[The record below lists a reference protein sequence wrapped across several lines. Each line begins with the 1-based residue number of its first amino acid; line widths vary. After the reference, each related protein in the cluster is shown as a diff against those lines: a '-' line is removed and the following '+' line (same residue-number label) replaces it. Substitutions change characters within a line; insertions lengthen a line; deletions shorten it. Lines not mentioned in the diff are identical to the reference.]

1 MERDAIVKA
10 NWLQSSKTLVGTSG
24 ASGYCWDRARSNST
38 TREGQV
44 PILTPWDGDCG
55 AVRLRSGFTSPNC
68 SLLSAPHPAWSLKRE
83 TLIPPPTPN
92 QDELTSG
99 GHQGCQMSPFSNP
112 KCLLQGSLPEKSAIP
127 ACKQSIFIFFLLKL
141 PQTLQ
146 LPLHTF
152 SLYIMNQLAAAKYC
166 WEFSPR
172 LLQDWARCAWLLLR
186 EQRDNLHLKGH
197 VMVSAAVHWHVTLA
211 SERQTRGNSDT
222 INKSVSPGS
231 NRPKYH
237 SILLTFLHYV
247 KL

>member
-1 MERDAIVKA
+1 M
-10 NWLQSSKTLVGTSG
+10 
-24 ASGYCWDRARSNST
+24 
-38 TREGQV
+38 
-44 PILTPWDGDCG
+44 
-55 AVRLRSGFTSPNC
+55 RLRSGFTSPNC

-99 GHQGCQMSPFSNP
+99 GHQGCQMSPFSYP